1 VVEKFAEYVEVII
14 PAPNLEPV
22 QSHGEIDCFRQWPPN
37 NSLKRASSRT
47 KSSNRRLAA
56 VSSRKANQVS
66 ALADSAHNKSEMRQV
81 ATFGKGADDVRH
93 ARGPMI
99 FMALNAVASA

>member
-1 VVEKFAEYVEVII
+1 
-14 PAPNLEPV
+14 
-22 QSHGEIDCFRQWPPN
+22 
-37 NSLKRASSRT
+37 
-47 KSSNRRLAA
+47 
-56 VSSRKANQVS
+56 
-66 ALADSAHNKSEMRQV
+66 MRQV